1 MAAGKFHWATT
12 VMKYIATGAI
22 DLQGDAVWA
31 YLLHDG
37 YTPSTASHSA
47 YSDISADIATASATV
62 VNGIALSAKVVTGS
76 GATTVKWDAADIDG
90 FSSDGS
96 TIGSAKYLAL
106 FPSHDLIN
114 LPIPPAGQ
122 VILICVDSP
131 TDASAESVFRSI
143 NPINLA
149 AAVPVW

>member
-106 FPSHDLIN
+106 VHQTGTAAARLIGFIDLNTDSADASVGESTQIN
-114 LPIPPAGQ
+114 ITWPAGG
-122 VILICVDSP
+122 IGKF
-131 TDASAESVFRSI
+131 ES
-143 NPINLA
+143 NP
-149 AAVPVW
+149 

>member
-1 MAAGKFHWATT
+1 MAAGKFHWYTT

-22 DLQGDAVWA
+22 DLEGDAVWA

-37 YTPSTASHSA
+37 YSPSTASHSA
-47 YSDISADIATASATV
+47 YSDISADIATASATI

-106 FPSHDLIN
+106 VHQTGTAAARLIGFIDLN
-114 LPIPPAGQ
+114 T
-122 VILICVDSP
+122 DSA
-131 TDASAESVFRSI
+131 DASVGESTQI
-143 NPINLA
+143 NITWPSGGIGKLDSN
-149 AAVPVW
+149 P